1 MQSSES
7 PDPLFNGTNFNAPP
21 PGVPD
26 IQTPRQT
33 PGKRFRWLRKFALWT
48 SVLFGSLLLIMV
60 VMAAFF
66 DRQITQQLIILVNK
80 SLKTELKAADASLSL
95 LAAFPSA
102 SVNLTNVRLKDA
114 QGASLLAAEELSFRF
129 DLASLFGDRIK
140 IHTVRIRDGAIRVVV
155 NAQGKS
161 NTDIFKETKPA
172 QPQTESNLQLGLE
185 HAELQN
191 ITILYDNKPA
201 RQTAE
206 LMAKQ
211 VDLAGN
217 FSSKQYNLST
227 QAELKIIRIDS
238 DSSRYLAGETVR
250 YDAVLAVDV
259 KKGLYDVQRMEL
271 SIGGNTFSVDG
282 IAVAQADYTDL
293 NLKLTS
299 QEGDISMI
307 ANLLPGE
314 YHQYFRDFQS
324 TGAYACSGTLKGR
337 VSKTDNPAIGFEVAL
352 RDGKVSSEKLQ
363 SPLRDVSFRARYNAR
378 PDGSGEFEIADFKGN
393 FGGQPFEFNLKIT
406 DLNDPT
412 VDFHCNGVVPLDG
425 AYGLFN
431 DDAIRSGDGK
441 LYLQNLNIQ
450 GKYADMTSMSRIGN
464 VTASGEIRFED
475 AELMYNKVPMIMRQ
489 GVLRVQ
495 DNVFYADSLNMI
507 VGRSDFALDGNAHN
521 LLPVLFADSVNTT
534 DALLEFSANMRT
546 KNLDVDQLMGLFSV
560 QETADQVGQQT
571 LDSLKVEKNAER
583 KFNTGKLKGTFE
595 ATIGN
600 FQYGKITGRNFGG
613 KFTFDRSQLF
623 VAGNM
628 DVMQGNLKMD
638 GVAHFDLR
646 PWMSMRLLARDLDL
660 QTVMAQSENFGQDVI
675 TDQNLHG
682 RLSGRVAIW
691 THWTET
697 GDFDYEQLRVYAD
710 VHGKNGELVGMKMLE
725 DFSTFI
731 HLEDLRR
738 VKFTDMQ
745 NYLEISNQQ
754 LYIPVM
760 LMQSN
765 AVNITLSGKQGF
777 NNDIDY
783 KIKVNAGQVLL
794 NRIKKHDNDLD
805 PLPAEK
811 GMFNLFYTIKGNLD
825 KYDMKRGKKA
835 VKAEFEASEAR
846 KRVISNALDFEFK
859 EVDGGG

>member
-7 PDPLFNGTNFNAPP
+7 PDPIFQGTNFNAPP
-21 PGVPD
+21 PGAPN
-26 IQTPRQT
+26 IQTPGQ
-33 PGKRFRWLRKFALWT
+33 PPKKRFRWLRKLALWT
-48 SVLFGSLLLIMV
+48 IGIIGSLLLIMV
-60 VMAAFF
+60 LMAAFF
-66 DRQITQQLIILVNK
+66 DRQITQQLIVLVNK
-80 SLKTELKAADASLSL
+80 SLKTELKAEDASLSL
-95 LAAFPSA
+95 LAAFPKA

-114 QGASLLAAEELSFRF
+114 QGASLLAAQELSFRF
-129 DLASLFGDRIK
+129 DLASLFGDQIK
-140 IHTVRIRDGAIRVVV
+140 INTVRIRDGAIRVVI
-155 NAQGKS
+155 NAQGKT

-191 ITILYDNKPA
+191 MAVLYDNKPA
-201 RQTAE
+201 QQTAE
-206 LMAKQ
+206 LIVKQ
-211 VDLAGN
+211 VNMAGN

-227 QAELKIIRIDS
+227 QAELKIIRIDT

-271 SIGGNTFSVDG
+271 SIGGNTFAVDG
-282 IAVAQADYTDL
+282 IAVAQPEYTDL

-307 ANLLPGE
+307 ANLLPGQ

-324 TGAYACSGTLKGR
+324 TGAYSCSGTLKGR

-352 RDGKVSSEKLQ
+352 RDGKVSSDKLQ

-393 FGGQPFEFNLKIT
+393 FGGQPLGFNLKIT
-406 DLNDPT
+406 DLNDPI
-412 VDFHCNGVVPLDG
+412 VDFHCNGVIPLDG

-431 DDAIRSGDGK
+431 DEAIRSGDGK
-441 LYLQNLNIQ
+441 LYLQNLNVQ
-450 GKYADMTSMSRIGN
+450 GKYADMTSMSRIGS
-464 VTASGEIRFED
+464 VAASGEIRFED
-475 AELMYNKVPMIMRQ
+475 AQLMYNKVPVIMRQ
-489 GVLRVQ
+489 GVLRLQ
-495 DNVFYADSLNMI
+495 DNIFYADSLKLI

-546 KNLDVDQLMGLFSV
+546 QNLDVDQLLGMFAV
-560 QETADQVGQQT
+560 QETAAQVGQPT

-583 KFNTGKLKGTFE
+583 KFNTAKLKGTFE
-595 ATIGN
+595 TSLGN
-600 FQYGKITGRNFGG
+600 FQYGKITGRNFDG

-623 VAGNM
+623 IAGNM

-660 QTVMAQSENFGQDVI
+660 QTMMAQAENFGQDVI

-682 RLSGRVAIW
+682 RLSGRVALF
-691 THWTET
+691 TYWTET
-697 GDFDYEQLRVYAD
+697 GDFDYDRLKMYAD
-710 VHGKNGELVGMKMLE
+710 VQGKNGELVGLKMLE

-731 HLEDLRR
+731 HIEDLRR

-794 NRIKKHDNDLD
+794 NRIKKHDSDLD
-805 PLPAEK
+805 PLPADK
-811 GMFNLFYTIKGNLD
+811 GMFNLFYTVKGNLD

-859 EVDGGG
+859 EG